1 VAAFNWGLVDG
12 KSQTIYPWDSW
23 NKSYDAAPALWF
35 HDIFRRDGKPYRP
48 QEVAY
53 IRAIT
58 ESEVLFDGADLTG
71 WRQPHGD
78 WLVAREVA
86 LDPAKP
92 DAFTVA
98 PGLGVMVNGTTRHT
112 GNLMTEAEF
121 GDLDL
126 HVEFCIPKHSNSGI
140 YLQGRYEIQVYDSY
154 GVAKDAYPG
163 IECGGIYPRWIN
175 DQGTNGHSPQINAS
189 KPPGEWQTFD
199 IVFQAPRFDGAGKK
213 IANAQM
219 VRVLHNGQLIH
230 QKVELPGPTRAA
242 HYSDEKAV
250 GPILLQGDHGPVAYR
265 NLRVKTRPPK

>member
-1 VAAFNWGLVDG
+1 
-12 KSQTIYPWDSW
+12 
-23 NKSYDAAPALWF
+23 
-35 HDIFRRDGKPYRP
+35 
-48 QEVAY
+48 
-53 IRAIT
+53 
-58 ESEVLFDGADLTG
+58 
-71 WRQPHGD
+71 
-78 WLVAREVA
+78 
-86 LDPAKP
+86 
-92 DAFTVA
+92 
-98 PGLGVMVNGTTRHT
+98 
-112 GNLMTEAEF
+112 
-121 GDLDL
+121 
-126 HVEFCIPKHSNSGI
+126 VEFCIPKHSNSGI